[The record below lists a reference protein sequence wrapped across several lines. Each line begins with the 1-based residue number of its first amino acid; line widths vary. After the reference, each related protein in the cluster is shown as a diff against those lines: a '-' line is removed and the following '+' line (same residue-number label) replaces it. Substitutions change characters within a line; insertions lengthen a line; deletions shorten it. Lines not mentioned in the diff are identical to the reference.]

1 MFGEMDLLDSE
12 EKSITHLL
20 PLDAL
25 RASTDAM
32 TGIFGSMNEL
42 LAIGSGYAR

>member
-20 PLDAL
+20 PLDVP
-25 RASTDAM
+25 RASTHAM
-32 TGIFGSMNEL
+32 AGIFGSTNEL
-42 LAIGSGYAR
+42 LAIGSDYAR